1 VTLVR
6 VALILLLLAGCGG
19 SALRISEDHATLTD
33 VDVHDTSVVFTF
45 DVPPDKVTA
54 RYTPRSALAECGS
67 GAPVRPAGSAF
78 FVVHFT
84 PAQSRELPKRFVM
97 PSGPL
102 REVAKVCDFEA
113 DLGWVIGLDRRVPAD
128 VSTRGSAVTVTF
140 GG

>member
-1 VTLVR
+1 MRPVI
-6 VALILLLLAGCGG
+6 VALVVLLLAGCGG
-19 SALRISEDHATLTD
+19 SATRSSEVHATLTD

-45 DVPPDKVTA
+45 DVAPSKVTG
-54 RYTPRSALAECGS
+54 RYAPRAALAECGS

-84 PAQSRELPKRFVM
+84 PAQSLELPKRFVM

-128 VSTRGSAVTVTF
+128 VSTHASAVTVTF